1 MAPSATTGNRPRPL
15 TILAAAF
22 LAGGAA
28 AVGLNYFL
36 DVHLSQRKPVVE
48 SEPIFIA
55 MRSLPAGAPVTV
67 WDVALRNWPKAMLPT
82 TAMRVEDSFEGMML
96 KMPIREGQ
104 PLLSVQLEPTLTI
117 AKTSAGTAA
126 DDGGMVIVDDRTK
139 VQVSWPS
146 KPTKAPAATDAVQA
160 SKPADIA
167 SHSVSPAD
175 DRLAIRPITPP
186 AVAEQAAPAEV
197 EPAPTAQPAP
207 TTQLGVIAPQN
218 PPAATDPAPTVAASA
233 TAIPESSPAEPAP
246 AVVPLPETNNAVV
259 ATPAPVVPV
268 EATAVTAEPVVAE
281 PLIAEP
287 ALAEPTI
294 AEPVAQTQPQPASS
308 IAAVPAPVA
317 PTVPTI
323 VQSQRH
329 LVIPERIAVMVD
341 DVTPAPT
348 APPVLADNTIPPS
361 ALRKVTPPATATQQ
375 PSATTSLTERDA
387 LSAAIRPNPLRPS
400 TASPT
405 ATRPIVTPVIP
416 TAPVENRVQPQ
427 ANLNVPRVIIPRDEI
442 TPSRSGRDGSST
454 TPSAADANADSRLFP
469 RVSARMEKA
478 GDDWNRFRDS
488 IFGSSEEESTGSSR

>member
-104 PLLSVQLEPTLTI
+104 PLLSVQLEPTLAI
-117 AKTSAGTAA
+117 AKNSAGINVE
-126 DDGGMVIVDDRTK
+126 DGGMVAVDDRTK

-146 KPTKAPAATDAVQA
+146 KPAKATTVPVEPAATAL
-160 SKPADIA
+160 P
-167 SHSVSPAD
+167 
-175 DRLAIRPITPP
+175 T
-186 AVAEQAAPAEV
+186 
-197 EPAPTAQPAP
+197 PTA
-207 TTQLGVIAPQN
+207 QLGVIATEN
-218 PPAATDPAPTVAASA
+218 PAVATEPVPSTIEEVVEVASPEASLVAASNA
-233 TAIPESSPAEPAP
+233 AVSETIPTDPVP
-246 AVVPLPETNNAVV
+246 AVVPLPETNDVAA

-268 EATAVTAEPVVAE
+268 EETVAVAPAVAEPV
-281 PLIAEP
+281 I
-287 ALAEPTI
+287 AEPTI
-294 AEPVAQTQPQPASS
+294 AEPIAEPIATTQPQPTAAIAS
-308 IAAVPAPVA
+308 VPAPVVPA
-317 PTVPTI
+317 VPTI

-341 DVTPAPT
+341 DVTPTPT
-348 APPVLADNTIPPS
+348 APSALSDNTSPPS
-361 ALRKVTPPATATQQ
+361 ALRKVTPPATTTATETRQ
-375 PSATTSLTERDA
+375 PAANTSLSERDA
-387 LSAAIRPNPLRPS
+387 LSAAMRPNPLRPS
-400 TASPT
+400 TVSP
-405 ATRPIVTPVIP
+405 AAARPIVTPVVP
-416 TAPVENRVQPQ
+416 TTPVESRVQPQ
-427 ANLNVPRVIIPRDEI
+427 ASLNVPRVVIPRNEI
-442 TPSRSGRDGSST
+442 TPSRTGRDGSAT
-454 TPSAADANADSRLFP
+454 TPNAADANADSRMFP

-478 GDDWNRFRDS
+478 GQDWNRFRDS
-488 IFGSSEEESTGSSR
+488 IFGSSEEESTGSNP